1 MSFYH
6 LLLGDILIA
15 VSPVL
20 LGAVV
25 LALSSLLR

>member
-15 VSPVL
+15 ASPVL
-20 LGAVV
+20 LGAAV
-25 LALSSLLR
+25 LVLSFILR